1 VVELERQAELGELA
15 GKVVAV
21 AGVQPL
27 GELLVDGGPTLIAA
41 AGKRVPG
48 DPQQAVESMP

>member
-1 VVELERQAELGELA
+1 
-15 GKVVAV
+15 VAV